1 MGVNDG
7 NWKKHCCIKHD
18 KSRNI
23 KSVYIYVY
31 LTSVYI
37 PPCKIITNTGGV
49 AHDHHHEKDDDDNK
63 KPPFHWIWN
72 PSLFIYV
79 SYV

>member
-1 MGVNDG
+1 M
-7 NWKKHCCIKHD
+7 
-18 KSRNI
+18 
-23 KSVYIYVY
+23 YILHLY
-31 LTSVYI
+31 TYI

-72 PSLFIYV
+72 PSLFINV